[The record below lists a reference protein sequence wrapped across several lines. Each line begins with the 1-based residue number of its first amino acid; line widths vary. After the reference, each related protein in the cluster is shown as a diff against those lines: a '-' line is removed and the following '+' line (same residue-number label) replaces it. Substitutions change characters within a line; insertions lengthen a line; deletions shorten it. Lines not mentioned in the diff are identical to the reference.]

1 MFKRL
6 SIMFVLLLA
15 IAVVLSAC
23 GGSAPAAPAATT
35 APAAANG
42 AVPKPA
48 PMPGAKPTDKNA
60 TWDKIAGDA
69 AKALGF
75 TNFVYEANE
84 LPANSTW
91 DATFKY
97 YSDQMA
103 ALGWGGQG
111 TVQDF
116 EGGKVGAFIHA
127 DSKTGLVIFFIAS
140 PDGTKSAYDLAIFGN

>member
-1 MFKRL
+1 M
-6 SIMFVLLLA
+6 V
-15 IAVVLSAC
+15 AVSFALVAC
-23 GGSAPAAPAATT
+23 GGTS
-35 APAAANG
+35 APAAANVASAASSKG

-48 PMPGAKPTDKNA
+48 AQPNAKAVAKNA
-60 TWDKIAGDA
+60 NWDKIAGDA

-75 TNFVYEANE
+75 ANYVYEAWE

-91 DATFKY
+91 DDTFKY

-103 ALGWGGQG
+103 AAGWGGQG

-116 EGGKVGAFIHA
+116 EGGKVGAFVHA
-127 DSKTGLVIFFIAS
+127 DTKTGLVVFFLAS